1 MMFTKIT
8 ELKQTELH
16 EDENCKEG
24 EFRGNIV
31 AKAESVGQILTKFY
45 HSTSKEGQLANGH

>member
-1 MMFTKIT
+1 MFTKIT